1 MRGAV
6 AGTVRLVIER
16 RRGTRWAV
24 ARRESVTVKRSGS
37 FVKDIRALPSGTY
50 RVRGSFQGTGT
61 SQPSRSA
68 YSGFRA

>member
-16 RRGTRWAV
+16 KRGIRWSV
-24 ARRESVTVKRSGS
+24 VRRESVTVKRSGS
-37 FVKDIRALPSGTY
+37 FVKDIRALSSGTY

-61 SQPSRSA
+61 SKPSRSA
-68 YSGFRA
+68 YSSFHA